1 MCISNSHPR
10 HPPSSAAACCLNTR
24 PRAADFLRLRLR
36 LGSGSGS
43 GSGSEQMANSKEAGR
58 TSVGREVTSLEEL
71 TPFEKKN
78 VLYHKI
84 SWMFWGFSH
93 RERISSALARTVSA
107 SSEPAVGTQ
116 SSTPRAA

>member
-1 MCISNSHPR
+1 
-10 HPPSSAAACCLNTR
+10 
-24 PRAADFLRLRLR
+24 
-36 LGSGSGS
+36 
-43 GSGSEQMANSKEAGR
+43 MANSKEAGL
-58 TSVGREVTSLEEL
+58 TSVGREVTSLDEL

-93 RERISSALARTVSA
+93 RARIMLRALTRTVSA
-107 SSEPAVGTQ
+107 SEPAVGTQ

>member
-1 MCISNSHPR
+1 
-10 HPPSSAAACCLNTR
+10 
-24 PRAADFLRLRLR
+24 
-36 LGSGSGS
+36 
-43 GSGSEQMANSKEAGR
+43 MANSKEEAGR
-58 TSVGREVTSLEEL
+58 TSVGREVTSLDEL

-93 RERISSALARTVSA
+93 RERIMLRSHAHRSA